1 MRLTAEMGN
10 QLFLELLQE
19 AFIDTGFT
27 IDDEEL
33 IRKKRSGMEKI
44 GYERVF
50 GSFSG
55 DKFWFSSQVSKCIDP
70 IDEFW
75 MEFIPEM
82 QMARGITSPPGV
94 KFPTMIFNSKLIRDY
109 TFDPLK
115 KGAWI
120 RINDYYE
127 CPPTK
132 EGVHKMVGTF
142 AHNIKSFVIP
152 LFDAYN
158 DIELLDAC
166 INETTEHFFEI
177 IHLFSGVGLFYKK
190 IIIAKLAGNKDYE
203 LLCDAYRKK
212 MLEHSDIHERVL
224 NIEYSIFERI
234 YKKLESIS
242 PLKDT
247 ILD

>member
-1 MRLTAEMGN
+1 MNLTAEMGN
-10 QLFLELLQE
+10 QLFLELIQA

-33 IRKKRSGMEKI
+33 IRKKRFGIEKI
-44 GYERVF
+44 GYERTYGTF
-50 GSFSG
+50 YG
-55 DKFWFSSQVSKCIDP
+55 DKFWFSSCVSKYIDP
-70 IDEFW
+70 IDDFW

-82 QMARGITSPPGV
+82 QLARGITSPPGTR
-94 KFPTMIFNSKLIRDY
+94 FPTLIFNSKLIREY
-109 TFDPLK
+109 IFDPQK
-115 KGAWI
+115 KGACI
-120 RINDYYE
+120 RINDHYE
-127 CPPTK
+127 CPPTE
-132 EGVHKMVGTF
+132 EGVHKMVDTF
-142 AHNIKSFVIP
+142 AQNIKSFVIP
-152 LFDAYN
+152 LFDVYN

-190 IIIAKLAGNKDYE
+190 IIIAKLAGNKNYE

-212 MLEHSDIHERVL
+212 MFAQDIHERVRDT
-224 NIEYSIFERI
+224 EYSIFERI
-234 YKKLESIS
+234 YKKLEGVS